1 MSNQENVRVLI
12 AEDDYLVGEMIKG
25 LLEEAG
31 YTVIGEA
38 ADGLEVIEMVQS
50 LRPDVVLMDIGMPE
64 IDGVEATRLIYE
76 HCPTPVVVLTAYETE
91 ELVERASAAGVGAYL
106 VKPPNVPE
114 VERAIAIAMARFGDM
129 VELRDYAGQLEQRVR
144 ERTAQFQA
152 QYARLDAILSS
163 TTDGIVVTDRQGE
176 IIQANPVAQAWLTQ
190 TLSPEGAARLREG
203 VRDLARQVAAETAGT
218 GAAGG
223 ERPGTVLELKGLD
236 LELRAAPISPPP
248 APSPDCGGREGGEAV
263 VVVDI
268 HDVSYLKALDRM
280 KARFVTNISHELRTP
295 ITTAKLYTALLQR
308 ISPEQSE
315 EKWRQ
320 YLDALAQETDWL
332 ARLVQDILQIS
343 HIDTGRLEMKP
354 RPVFLDE
361 LSETTVASHRALA
374 QERGLTLDHLLE
386 EPGTL
391 ASSWPE
397 ALLGDPDSA
406 GLGLGRAQSSRR
418 AVEPSVPLVT
428 LVDPERMVQV
438 LNNLVGNAIR
448 YTPEGGKVVVS
459 VGKKELDGRAWA
471 TVTVADTGM
480 GIPEEELPHVFE
492 RFFRGEKPRTM
503 QLSGTGLGLA
513 IVKEIVEL
521 HGGRV
526 TVESEVDAGTI
537 FTVWLPLAGAGV

>member
-1 MSNQENVRVLI
+1 M
-12 AEDDYLVGEMIKG
+12 
-25 LLEEAG
+25 
-31 YTVIGEA
+31 
-38 ADGLEVIEMVQS
+38 
-50 LRPDVVLMDIGMPE
+50 
-64 IDGVEATRLIYE
+64 
-76 HCPTPVVVLTAYETE
+76 
-91 ELVERASAAGVGAYL
+91 
-106 VKPPNVPE
+106 
-114 VERAIAIAMARFGDM
+114 
-129 VELRDYAGQLEQRVR
+129 
-144 ERTAQFQA
+144 
-152 QYARLDAILSS
+152 
-163 TTDGIVVTDRQGE
+163 
-176 IIQANPVAQAWLTQ
+176 
-190 TLSPEGAARLREG
+190 
-203 VRDLARQVAAETAGT
+203 
-218 GAAGG
+218 
-223 ERPGTVLELKGLD
+223 
-236 LELRAAPISPPP
+236 
-248 APSPDCGGREGGEAV
+248 

-308 ISPEQSE
+308 ISPEESE

-354 RPVFLDE
+354 RLVFLDE

-386 EPGTL
+386 KPGTL
-391 ASSWPE
+391 AISWPE
-397 ALLGDPDSA
+397 ALLGDSDSA

-418 AVEPSVPLVT
+418 AVEPSAPLVT

-448 YTPEGGKVVVS
+448 YTPEGGEVVVS
-459 VGKKELDGRAWA
+459 VGKKEMDGRAWA

-480 GIPEEELPHVFE
+480 GIPEEELPHIFE
-492 RFFRGEKPRTM
+492 RFFRGEKPRAM

-526 TVESEVDAGTI
+526 TVESQMDVGTI